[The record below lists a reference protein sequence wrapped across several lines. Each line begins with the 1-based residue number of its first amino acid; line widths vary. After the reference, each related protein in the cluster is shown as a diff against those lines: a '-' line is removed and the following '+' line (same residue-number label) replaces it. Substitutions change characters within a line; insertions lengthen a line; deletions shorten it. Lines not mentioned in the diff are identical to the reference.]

1 MSNFILIFVL
11 IVISGL
17 IAVAGDWVGLKIGKK
32 RITIFGLRP
41 HYTAIF
47 ITIIT
52 GILITSIT
60 ISILSID

>member
-52 GILITSIT
+52 GILIT
-60 ISILSID
+60 